1 MRPQMMKKLLRIH
14 TLLLLFATGMV
25 SATASL
31 VSAQTKFR
39 ASFAGTTGYHLP
51 IWVQKQDGLDK
62 KYGLDMEI
70 LLIAGGSRI
79 IQTLLSG
86 ELLLTHSGAST
97 VARAGIAGADLTMI
111 ATVMNAVNWRIVARK
126 EIRDV
131 KDLLGKKIAIASRGG
146 SSELGLQ
153 LAFKKWGLDFNRV
166 TLLSL
171 GPSPTRMA
179 ALREGVVDAT
189 VFAYPELLVAT
200 KEGFPTL
207 ADLRPF
213 AELTDTS
220 VVVTRSTLEKQRP
233 VLKRFLQGYVEAIAR
248 VKRNPESAYRA
259 LSRYTGVSDRVALEE
274 SRKFYADSFADIP
287 RTEMNGWRNLVATL
301 GKSETEMAR
310 FIDMTLLDELQR
322 ESFFERIGK

>member
-1 MRPQMMKKLLRIH
+1 MMKKLLTIH
-14 TLLLLFATGMV
+14 TLLLVFATGVV